1 MTDKTFI
8 VPIKQKNALALAAE
22 EIDIFK
28 GQSSEDIKEIVKKTP
43 VTELIE
49 KILLKFNSQ

>member
-1 MTDKTFI
+1 MTEKTFI
-8 VPIKQKNALALAAE
+8 VPIKQKNALALKAE
-22 EIDIFK
+22 EVDIFK